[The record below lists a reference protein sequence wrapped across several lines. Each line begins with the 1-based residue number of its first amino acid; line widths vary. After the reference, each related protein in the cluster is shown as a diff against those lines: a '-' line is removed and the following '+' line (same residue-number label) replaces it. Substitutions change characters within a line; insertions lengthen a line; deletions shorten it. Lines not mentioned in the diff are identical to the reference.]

1 MMIMYL
7 SLEEHGDLDL
17 LLEGLHAI
25 QEQKLGLPLHL
36 SPAAEYPLPK
46 SYVKLGKELGMDW
59 VK

>member
-1 MMIMYL
+1 MIF
-7 SLEEHGDLDL
+7 SAPIGDLDL

-46 SYVKLGKELGMDW
+46 SYVKLGKELGMVW
-59 VK
+59 A